1 VSLAVNLCINCS
13 FLHLY
18 LQFYYISARERPS
31 ALSHYAQSQY
41 IVGMT
46 ARLEFDITL
55 KTTKQNRIV
64 CTSKSE
70 AEVTNNKKTALEYY
84 WRNEANY
91 WLTQSI
97 AWSLRQRSFLF
108 FIPRNSNAY
117 HRLFENWDLEWYSC
131 SDINNNDELILRVPT
146 SVELSWVHP
155 VFLDDILSDII
166 GMTSKVKCR

>member
-1 VSLAVNLCINCS
+1 MTHLKLQKLQKGDYPISTSPKCQYAAEYKYHLFVIFAVLDVSLAVNLCINCS

-84 WRNEANY
+84 
-91 WLTQSI
+91 
-97 AWSLRQRSFLF
+97 
-108 FIPRNSNAY
+108 
-117 HRLFENWDLEWYSC
+117 
-131 SDINNNDELILRVPT
+131 
-146 SVELSWVHP
+146 
-155 VFLDDILSDII
+155 
-166 GMTSKVKCR
+166 